1 MNVQNFLPTESRLE
15 NAKSNFHNWRAS
27 RNKKTRI
34 PESLWEEAVDLYP
47 EYTMGK
53 ISSTLRLS
61 YTDLKKRI
69 KKMKELGSSSE
80 SENIPAF
87 IQVDFPSEPTGVS
100 ECVVEMEDGNGAKM
114 RMCFKGKTDFDLLE
128 LGRSFW
134 RKNS

>member
-1 MNVQNFLPTESRLE
+1 MNAQNFLPNESRLE
-15 NAKSNFHNWRAS
+15 TAQLNFHNWRTS

-34 PESLWEEAVDLYP
+34 PESLWEEAVALYP
-47 EYTMGK
+47 EYTVGK

-61 YTDLKKRI
+61 HTDLKKRI
-69 KKMKELGSSSE
+69 KKMEEPGMSNENE
-80 SENIPAF
+80 SIPAF
-87 IQVDFPSEPTGVS
+87 IQVDFPPEPTGVS